1 MEHYGCASLLS
12 VSRLHSRMMPTDEVA
27 GVPTVHVIDDDDSF
41 RTSMI
46 RLLNVSGLAA
56 MGFACAGEFLLA
68 HHGEVSGCILLDISM
83 PGPSGIDLLKA
94 LVARGSAPPV
104 VFVTGRDDVFTSV
117 DVMKAGAFDYIVKPV
132 VAEHVLHVVRR
143 ALDLDAKRV
152 AARLEFGE
160 LRARFESLTSAE
172 RTIFF
177 GVVSNRLNKQIAA
190 DLGTCERTI
199 KAQRAR
205 MMAKLQVATVPELVR
220 AAKLLE
226 GAGAPVV
233 DRSRLSAIPYSLF
246 SARRRS

>member
-1 MEHYGCASLLS
+1 
-12 VSRLHSRMMPTDEVA
+12 MMIPEEA
-27 GVPTVHVIDDDDSF
+27 APCLPFVHVIDDDDSF

-46 RLLNVSGLAA
+46 RLLNASGLAA
-56 MGFACAGEFLLA
+56 MGYACAGEFLLA
-68 HHGEVSGCILLDISM
+68 QEGDASGCILLDISM

-94 LVARGSAPPV
+94 LVSRGSAPPII
-104 VFVTGRDDVFTSV
+104 FVTGRDDVFTSV

-132 VAEHVLHVVRR
+132 GAEHVLQVVRR
-143 ALDLDAKRV
+143 ALDVDAKRA
-152 AARLEFGE
+152 AARRELTD
-160 LRARFESLTSAE
+160 LRARFELLTSAE

-226 GAGAPVV
+226 GTKVTAI
-233 DRSRLSAIPYSLF
+233 DRTRLMAIPYPLF
-246 SARRRS
+246 SARRRL